1 VRGELALVPEPGGSA
16 GSGGWAVPMR
26 VKLAAVKTGLF
37 NPRLPSLRRMDTDDA
52 MRKLPTEHSRHS
64 TNSTG
69 FAHTGGSLTVNDIFS
84 PDGKRSMYQKREL
97 EKPWSNYRPLLTEA
111 AQDWSTFI
119 SRCGEF
125 RIPCEA
131 SRELHYS
138 GYAVRYLK
146 PNVTQSWRYSLQ
158 SEPTL
163 TQYDQMPIPVIFS
176 GFTSRP
182 WY

>member
-1 VRGELALVPEPGGSA
+1 MFTSIREAGDTSTLCYYLHVPTLNDGTWVVSVVLIP
-16 GSGGWAVPMR
+16 
-26 VKLAAVKTGLF
+26 
-37 NPRLPSLRRMDTDDA
+37 LR
-52 MRKLPTEHSRHS
+52 
-64 TNSTG
+64 
-69 FAHTGGSLTVNDIFS
+69 SLTVNDIFS

-163 TQYDQMPIPVIFS
+163 TQYDQMPIPVS
-176 GFTSRP
+176 TL
-182 WY
+182 